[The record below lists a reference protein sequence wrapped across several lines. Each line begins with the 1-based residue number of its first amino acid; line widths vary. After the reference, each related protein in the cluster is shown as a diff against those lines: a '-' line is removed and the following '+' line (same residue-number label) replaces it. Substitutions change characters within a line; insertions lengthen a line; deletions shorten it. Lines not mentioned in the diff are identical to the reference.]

1 MATKKWLCIICG
13 FIYDEAKGWP
23 EDGIAPGT
31 AWEDVPEEWACP
43 ECLVGKADFEMI
55 EISDEVAEVVA
66 AVAAAPAEAALQ
78 PVVIVGSG
86 HAGYQLAAA
95 LRALSPDV
103 PITVF
108 TGDDGA
114 IYSKPMLS
122 CALGKGKTAQQL
134 RQSSA
139 LAWEQAL
146 NVRVYPHTRVL
157 AIDRQQR
164 QIETSIG
171 AYPYGR
177 LVLATG
183 AEPVRPVIAGDESGL
198 ISVNSL
204 ADYARFRD
212 AIADKRHV
220 TILGDGLIGCEFAH
234 DLAEAGY
241 DVTVVGLGR
250 WPMST
255 LLPQSVGE
263 KLQQALGALG
273 VQWCLNATVTAAR
286 RVAEEGLE
294 LTLSNG
300 QRLVT
305 DAALSAIGLRPSIG
319 LAQACGLETGKGIRV
334 SACGQSSDP
343 AIFALGDCAEYP
355 GGWQPYIAPINQA
368 IPALA
373 RSLTGALTPANLS
386 PAPVIVKTPCMPLAF
401 HPATRPGQ
409 WHSERHGDDLMA
421 FHYDDSGT
429 ISGFALLG
437 PSVQHHRSAWMAELL
452 SPDGATPAT
461 DKELL

>member
-1 MATKKWLCIICG
+1 MAHKKWLCIICG

-31 AWEDVPEEWACP
+31 AWEDVPEAWACP

-55 EISDEVAEVVA
+55 EISEEVAEVFS

-78 PVVIVGSG
+78 PVVIIGSG
-86 HAGYQLAAA
+86 HAGYQLTAA
-95 LRALSPDV
+95 LRALSPTL

-114 IYSKPMLS
+114 LYSKPMLS
-122 CALGKGKTAQQL
+122 CALGKDKTAHQL
-134 RQSSA
+134 RQSTA
-139 LAWEQAL
+139 LEWEQAL
-146 NVRVYPHTRVL
+146 NVRVYPHTRVH
-157 AIDRQQR
+157 AIDREKR

-171 AYPYGR
+171 TCSYGR

-183 AEPVRPVIAGDESGL
+183 AEPIRPAIAGDASGL
-198 ISVNSL
+198 ISVNGL

-212 AIADKRHV
+212 AIAGKRHV

-255 LLPQSVGE
+255 LLPESVGAR
-263 KLQQALGALG
+263 LQHSLSALG

-286 RVAEEGLE
+286 SIGEEGLE

-300 QRLVT
+300 QRLIT

-319 LAQACGLETGKGIRV
+319 LAQDCGLATGKGIRV
-334 SACGQSSDP
+334 SDCGQSSDE

-355 GGWQPYIAPINQA
+355 GGWRPYIAPINQA

-373 RSLTGALTPANLS
+373 RSLTGALTPADLT

-429 ISGFALLG
+429 VSGFALLG

-452 SPDGATPAT
+452 GTGSALQTT